1 MQKGWTLLEALVVM
15 AIVGL
20 LWQFASP
27 GMQQWMAARTVSVAT
42 NSLASSLRL
51 ARSEAIARQQ
61 KVLLCPSRDG
71 LTCTSGP
78 YHLGWLIRLAPNDI
92 SGLTAPVASR
102 AVLHYQGPL
111 SNGVSITANGAMASY
126 IAYRP
131 DGQTRQ
137 LNDALLMGTVEIC
150 LPPHGQRI
158 VINRIGRARIEPW
171 ACANQQS

>member
-1 MQKGWTLLEALVVM
+1 MQKGWTLFETLVVL
-15 AIVGL
+15 AILGL
-20 LWQFASP
+20 LWQFALP
-27 GMQQWMAARTVSVAT
+27 GMQQWMAARKVSVAT
-42 NSLASSLRL
+42 SSLASSLRM

-61 KVLLCPSRDG
+61 KVLVCPTLDG
-71 LTCTSGP
+71 LSCATGP
-78 YHLGWLIRLAPNDI
+78 YHMGWLIRLAPDDL
-92 SGLTAPVASR
+92 SGLTTPVASR

-111 SNGVSITANGAMASY
+111 SDSVKITANGAMASY

-137 LNDALLMGTVEIC
+137 LNDALLMGTIEIC

-171 ACANQQS
+171 PCTNQQS

>member
-1 MQKGWTLLEALVVM
+1 MQKGWTLLEALVVL

-20 LWQFASP
+20 LWQFALP
-27 GMQQWMAARTVSVAT
+27 GMQQWMAARTVSAAT

-61 KVLLCPSRDG
+61 KVLVCPTLDG
-71 LTCTSGP
+71 LSCATGP
-78 YHLGWLIRLAPNDI
+78 YHMGWLIRLAPDDL
-92 SGLTAPVASR
+92 SGLTEPVAPK
-102 AVLHYQGPL
+102 ALLHYQGAV
-111 SNGVSITANGAMASY
+111 SEGVSMTANGAMASY

-137 LNDALLMGTVEIC
+137 LNDALLMGTIEIC
-150 LPPHGQRI
+150 QPPHGHRI

-171 ACANQQS
+171 PCTNQQS